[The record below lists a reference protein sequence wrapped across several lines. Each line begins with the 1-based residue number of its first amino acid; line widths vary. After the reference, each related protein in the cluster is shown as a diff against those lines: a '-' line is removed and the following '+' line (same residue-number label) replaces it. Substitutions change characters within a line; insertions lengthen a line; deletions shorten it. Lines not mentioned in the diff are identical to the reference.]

1 MNAASCIPGTSTRR
15 VPPTA
20 ANITSA
26 GEHTSSSS
34 LSSSSPFS
42 YSSRTKTAAPPTQRA
57 HSTELYEN
65 GPCRDISSNRHE
77 PSSSPNKPSRSGNT
91 KSYLSSPAP
100 PTFTSRRKMNN
111 QDKAEKRRSSRACL
125 ECRLAK
131 TKCHVTDNQDV
142 CDRCA
147 KFSFECRFVRHH
159 RGRKPVS
166 KLAAIDTDDLD
177 GAAGTSRFGGSDDDM
192 GTDHDSDSA
201 GEDVPSKVDPNAV
214 NEDSVNPSNERK
226 SQRATSKDE
235 DLASAAATDGSQR
248 RGRETVA
255 ARNSSSRSHSKSRL
269 HRSANDLHELDA
281 NARRR
286 IWEMLAQKIP
296 QRGSTYTFV
305 SKGEVAHDNLQASA
319 SKSTSKSTIGASKR
333 ASSPSAAHA
342 QDGKDCKS
350 GKAKAKDQ
358 ARPHPAES
366 SSSLQAAKTS
376 AASQHFASTLRN
388 LLRPVDKRAG
398 ATTAEEEAA
407 SAVTARYPRL
417 PETLNLFGSKDPV
430 DVGILSMASAR
441 RLYAYYFKHLNPWGM
456 NFDPYFVSHDAVRA
470 SSSFLYSTILYLASR
485 YIELADADEPPS
497 EAAEA
502 FYGTTFARPRPDN
515 DRVTASISAQLGS
528 HVRSLAITAFAL
540 GDRRMETGVA
550 MYLSS
555 VWKEAD
561 DHFTILYCSY
571 AAKIMSDIPT
581 ELLSLL
587 PPSGPPTKAKN
598 GTKSITDDAT
608 TTTLHQ
614 QRVRRN
620 QQRQFLFHFIQEH
633 THLLHFAPRPNFDRG
648 PSLLRNLLAW
658 ADDALAT
665 EDDILLCADID
676 SVLLQTKYKSI
687 MERAQAQEKDT
698 LYGGSECFLLLQSFM
713 DELEGW
719 RSRWEL
725 QARKIDARFD
735 RDANQ
740 LSRTEE
746 VQGAEQ
752 DGEDTDKEQRANGD
766 DDQNVKQNE
775 DFALHLPLEARM
787 HLLSV
792 MRSSLVMQISSM
804 AFRASLRD
812 INKAKPAATTN
823 SISNSASSKAGSS
836 SAFSPSALSAMDDRA
851 EQIYYTCLDSALNLL
866 VHTMQMPPSILRHAQ
881 DMIMVLAPHAA
892 LLATYLI
899 SLPLPSLPPNF
910 AATAA
915 AASASDRLGYEYAKV
930 KTRIRRRKEYERK
943 CLELMRDTRES
954 FRMAQVRVDDHVG
967 LCAQYFDSLLNVIEG
982 ETDGTGGY
990 GGANTA
996 TAVGGARVGRSL
1008 LSNCSVLAGAKRSR
1022 STMDLQLDD
1031 ELEGSGNKHATTR
1044 GGVAQAASSENALT
1058 RSNSAGPSS
1067 SREVGAQQTGTSLQ
1081 YATRPPHS
1089 SNLDATA
1096 AETLLNLHS
1105 ESSSS
1110 LLLPYGGSGGNDA
1123 AVEGEGQDMHV
1134 ASGSLGDKSSSP
1146 VGSRLYTPMG
1156 GSFYTASSSSHHHDH
1171 VGHARVGGGAAA
1183 QSITTT
1189 PPCSSSVGASNGGGS
1204 GAFSPGSFISTGMFG
1219 HFATAP
1225 IVVAGGS
1232 SNQDSSSQLAGFHAG
1247 HDSHSYSHHHHPPN
1261 QAPHR
1266 SAEYVQ
1272 QQQQQHPAAGANE
1285 FGNGVAFAPPPRSS
1299 VLTTASHHHS
1309 TGTVAPTGA
1318 TTGTP
1323 AGSSTPVDW
1332 TWLQSFLEVPE
1343 FSWM

>member
-1 MNAASCIPGTSTRR
+1 MTAASTPAASTPSQRA
-15 VPPTA
+15 P
-20 ANITSA
+20 S
-26 GEHTSSSS
+26 
-34 LSSSSPFS
+34 
-42 YSSRTKTAAPPTQRA
+42 AAPASAPSARSNGSPTRPP
-57 HSTELYEN
+57 HRDHPSTELYDN
-65 GPCRDISSNRHE
+65 GRRGDYQTPTRHE
-77 PSSSPNKPSRSGNT
+77 SSASSSSKLNT
-91 KSYLSSPAP
+91 KASGTTKSSFASPAS
-100 PTFTSRRKMNN
+100 TSRRKMNN
-111 QDKAEKRRSSRACL
+111 DKAEKRRSSRACL

-131 TKCHVTDNQDV
+131 TKCHVTDSQDV

-166 KLAAIDTDDLD
+166 KLASIDTDDLD
-177 GAAGTSRFGGSDDDM
+177 AAGGSSRHAASDDDM

-201 GEDVPSKVDPNAV
+201 
-214 NEDSVNPSNERK
+214 NEDIASKLDSAAPSQDGTQAADGPEANR
-226 SQRATSKDE
+226 
-235 DLASAAATDGSQR
+235 ASAREQDPTVASASDGPQR
-248 RGRETVA
+248 RSREAVSARA
-255 ARNSSSRSHSKSRL
+255 AGSRSHSKARL
-269 HRSANDLHELDA
+269 HRSANSLHELDT

-305 SKGEVAHDNLQASA
+305 SKGEVAHDNLQAST
-319 SKSTSKSTIGASKR
+319 SKSTSKASTGGSKR
-333 ASSPSAAHA
+333 ASSPSRA
-342 QDGKDCKS
+342 S
-350 GKAKAKDQ
+350 GSDVKDQ
-358 ARPHPAES
+358 GDES
-366 SSSLQAAKTS
+366 DTKLKAGESIQTQAVDAAASSLQATKTS
-376 AASQHFASTLRN
+376 APSQHFASTFRN

-398 ATTAEEEAA
+398 ATTAQEEAA

-430 DVGILSMASAR
+430 DLGILSMAAAR

-485 YIELADADEPPS
+485 YIELEDADETHS
-497 EAAEA
+497 EAAQA
-502 FYGTTFARPRPDN
+502 FYGATFTRPRPDD
-515 DRVTASISAQLGS
+515 DRVTAAISAQLGS

-587 PPSGPPTKAKN
+587 PSSAGHTSSRTKI
-598 GTKSITDDAT
+598 GTKPPPEDAASAA
-608 TTTLHQ
+608 TLHQ
-614 QRVRRN
+614 QRLRRN

-725 QARKIDARFD
+725 QARKIDERFG
-735 RDANQ
+735 RDAKPH
-740 LSRTEE
+740 TEE
-746 VQGAEQ
+746 DQEGADK
-752 DGEDTDKEQRANGD
+752 DGEAAGD
-766 DDQNVKQNE
+766 GEE
-775 DFALHLPLEARM
+775 DEEGDGESFAGHLPLDARM

-792 MRSSLVMQISSM
+792 MRSSLVMQISSI

-812 INKAKPAATTN
+812 INKAKPTAAGK
-823 SISNSASSKAGSS
+823 SSSGGAS

-899 SLPLPSLPPNF
+899 SLPLPSLPSNF
-910 AATAA
+910 AASSA
-915 AASASDRLGYEYAKV
+915 AASERLSYEYAKV

-954 FRMAQVRVDDHVG
+954 FRLAQVRGDDHVG

-982 ETDGTGGY
+982 DTADASN
-990 GGANTA
+990 GAPPST
-996 TAVGGARVGRSL
+996 TAVAGGRPGRSL
-1008 LSNCSVLAGAKRSR
+1008 LSNTSVLAGTKRSR
-1022 STMDLQLDD
+1022 STLDVHRAD
-1031 ELEGSGNKHATTR
+1031 EESTALPRN
-1044 GGVAQAASSENALT
+1044 VAQTSASENALA
-1058 RSNSAGPSS
+1058 RSSSAGPTP
-1067 SREVGAQQTGTSLQ
+1067 SRSA
-1081 YATRPPHS
+1081 PPLPGPQVSRHPQGHRHHP
-1089 SNLDATA
+1089 NNMDASA

-1105 ESSSS
+1105 ESQPFGTPAAYSSS
-1110 LLLPYGGSGGNDA
+1110 TNEDGEEAHSNSTSATGAAGENSSAAGGRIFNSSGTYYPGSHLP
-1123 AVEGEGQDMHV
+1123 H
-1134 ASGSLGDKSSSP
+1134 
-1146 VGSRLYTPMG
+1146 
-1156 GSFYTASSSSHHHDH
+1156 
-1171 VGHARVGGGAAA
+1171 RVGGA
-1183 QSITTT
+1183 QSHHSAST
-1189 PPCSSSVGASNGGGS
+1189 PPSSSTITAPS
-1204 GAFSPGSFISTGMFG
+1204 APFSPGSFISTGMFG
-1219 HFATAP
+1219 HFAAP
-1225 IVVAGGS
+1225 S
-1232 SNQDSSSQLAGFHAG
+1232 SIPNSPQHPGFHAAGGG
-1247 HDSHSYSHHHHPPN
+1247 HHPHHHPSHHPHASHPHGYVPPHN
-1261 QAPHR
+1261 AAPGT
-1266 SAEYVQ
+1266 
-1272 QQQQQHPAAGANE
+1272 AGGE
-1285 FGNGVAFAPPPRSS
+1285 FGGFAPGVLAPPG
-1299 VLTTASHHHS
+1299 
-1309 TGTVAPTGA
+1309 GTVTPTGA
-1318 TTGTP
+1318 NGTGT
-1323 AGSSTPVDW
+1323 STPVDW